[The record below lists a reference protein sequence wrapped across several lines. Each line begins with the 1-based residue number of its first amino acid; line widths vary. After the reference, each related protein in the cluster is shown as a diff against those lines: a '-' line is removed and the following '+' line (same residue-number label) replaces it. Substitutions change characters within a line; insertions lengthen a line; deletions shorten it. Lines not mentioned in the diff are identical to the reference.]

1 MSIDRSNIKQLIFA
15 PKHGIDK
22 LLITFKIGN
31 ANYQA
36 IIDSNSKNE
45 FLFDVANQPK
55 FEKRKKFKLS
65 QLNFSNTRLFLNNS
79 DDYLLTMEGKC
90 KA

>member
-1 MSIDRSNIKQLIFA
+1 MLQIFFKNLIIDRSNIKQLIFA

-22 LLITFKIGN
+22 LLITFRIGN

-36 IIDSNSKNE
+36 VIDSNTKNE

-55 FEKRKKFKLS
+55 FETWKKLKLS
-65 QLNFSNTRLFLNNS
+65 QLNFFQIL
-79 DDYLLTMEGKC
+79 DYF
-90 KA
+90 